1 MRWVNEH
8 KSVTK
13 GKGCGPKKEM
23 KDKFIAKR
31 YWKDGSTAMGKS
43 DVLAKSFHDTI
54 NLSLGDP
61 DLITNE
67 KIIQAAFED
76 AKKGHTKYTDFRGDP
91 ELREAVCDFYKE
103 EYGMQVADEEVFI
116 CASACLGMY
125 LALEA
130 IVDDGDEV
138 ILQAPFFTPYPQQ
151 VELARGIP
159 VELPTYEEEDFQIN
173 IERLES
179 LITERTKALVI
190 NSPSNPTGNCL
201 TVETMEKIAAIA
213 EKYDLIVI
221 ADDIYTAFSYQNK
234 FVPFASIAGM
244 KDRTIILNSF
254 SKNFTMTGW
263 RVGNIIA
270 PAKIIKVIQQIN
282 ENVVFTAPS
291 ISQRAG
297 LYALRH
303 RNEIQPPMVE
313 EYRRRMFYAAERIN
327 RIPKMSVI
335 YPPKGSFYLF
345 VNIKETGLTSE
356 EVTDEILKQAHVLM
370 LPGNAFGNCGEGY
383 MRIACTVNVDTLKE
397 AFDRIE
403 KMTIFR

>member
-1 MRWVNEH
+1 
-8 KSVTK
+8 
-13 GKGCGPKKEM
+13 M
-23 KDKFIAKR
+23 KHQFIAKR
-31 YWKDGSTAMGKS
+31 YWKDQSTAMGQS
-43 DVLAKSFHDTI
+43 DVMAKSFNDVI

-61 DLITNE
+61 DLITHDY
-67 KIIQAAFED
+67 IIDNAFAD
-76 AKKGHTKYTDFRGDP
+76 AKRGHTKYTDFRGDP
-91 ELREAVCDFYKE
+91 ELRQEIINYYKE
-103 EYGMQVADEEVFI
+103 EYNMDVKDKEIFV

-130 IVDDGDEV
+130 IIDDGDEV
-138 ILQAPFFTPYPQQ
+138 ILQAPYFTPYPQQ

-201 TVETMEKIAAIA
+201 TVETMEKIAEIA
-213 EKYDLIVI
+213 VKYDLVVI
-221 ADDIYTAFSYQNK
+221 ADDIYTSFSYQNP
-234 FVPFASIAGM
+234 FVPFASLPGM
-244 KDRTIILNSF
+244 QERTIILNSF

-270 PAKIIKVIQQIN
+270 PDYIIQVIQQIN

-297 LYALRH
+297 IYALRN
-303 RNEIQPPMVE
+303 RKEIQPPMIE
-313 EYRRRMFYAAERIN
+313 EYRKRMFYAAERIN
-327 RIPKMSVI
+327 QIPKLSVI

-345 VNIKETGLTSE
+345 MNIKETGLTSVE
-356 EVTDEILKQAHVLM
+356 AADLILKEAHVLM
-370 LPGNAFGNCGEGY
+370 LPGDAFGKCGEGY
-383 MRIACTVNVDTLKE
+383 IRIACTVNVDTLKE

-403 KMTIFR
+403 KIALFK

>member
-1 MRWVNEH
+1 
-8 KSVTK
+8 
-13 GKGCGPKKEM
+13 M
-23 KDKFIAKR
+23 KHKFIAKR
-31 YWKDGSTAMGKS
+31 YWKDQSTAMGQS
-43 DVLAKSFHDTI
+43 DVLAKSFDDVI

-61 DLITNE
+61 DLTTHGLIIE
-67 KIIQAAFED
+67 KAFED
-76 AKKGHTKYTDFRGDP
+76 AKAGHTKYTDFRGDP
-91 ELREAVCDFYKE
+91 ELRSEICKFYKE
-103 EYGMQVADEEVFI
+103 EYGMDVADEEVFVS
-116 CASACLGMY
+116 ASACLGMY

-130 IVDDGDEV
+130 IVDDGDEI
-138 ILQAPFFTPYPQQ
+138 ILQAPYFTPYPQQ

-221 ADDIYTAFSYQNK
+221 SDDIYTSFSYQNP
-234 FVPFASIAGM
+234 FVPFASLPGM
-244 KDRTIILNSF
+244 KERTIILNSF

-270 PAKIIKVIQQIN
+270 PDYIIRTIQQIN

-291 ISQRAG
+291 ISQRAAI
-297 LYALRH
+297 YALRN
-303 RNEIQPPMVE
+303 RDTVQPEMVA
-313 EYRRRMFYAAERIN
+313 EYKKRMFFAAEKIN
-327 RIPKMSVI
+327 EVPKMSVI

-345 VNIKETGLTSE
+345 INIKKSGLTSE
-356 EVTDEILKQAHVLM
+356 EAADVILRKAHVLM

-383 MRIACTVNVDTLKE
+383 LRIACTVGVDKLGE
-397 AFDRIE
+397 AIDRIKKISE
-403 KMTIFR
+403 FQ

>member
-1 MRWVNEH
+1 
-8 KSVTK
+8 
-13 GKGCGPKKEM
+13 M
-23 KDKFIAKR
+23 KHKFIAKR
-31 YWKDGSTAMGKS
+31 YWKDQSTAMGQS
-43 DVLAKSFHDTI
+43 DVLAKSFDDVI

-61 DLITNE
+61 DLTTHELIIE
-67 KIIQAAFED
+67 KAFED
-76 AKKGHTKYTDFRGDP
+76 AKAGHTKYTDFRGDP
-91 ELREAVCDFYKE
+91 ELRAEICKFYKE
-103 EYGMQVADEEVFI
+103 EYGMDVADEEVFVS
-116 CASACLGMY
+116 ASACLGMY

-138 ILQAPFFTPYPQQ
+138 ILQAPYFTPYPQQ

-201 TVETMEKIAAIA
+201 TVETMEKIAEIA
-213 EKYDLIVI
+213 VKYDLVVI
-221 ADDIYTAFSYQNK
+221 ADDIYTSFSYQNP
-234 FVPFASIAGM
+234 FVPFASLPGM
-244 KDRTIILNSF
+244 QERTIILNSF

-270 PAKIIKVIQQIN
+270 PDYIIQVIQQIN

-297 LYALRH
+297 IYALRN
-303 RNEIQPPMVE
+303 RKEIQPPMIE
-313 EYRRRMFYAAERIN
+313 EYRKRMFYAAERIN
-327 RIPKMSVI
+327 QIPKLSVI

-345 VNIKETGLTSE
+345 MNIKETGLTSVE
-356 EVTDEILKQAHVLM
+356 AADLILKEAHVLM
-370 LPGNAFGNCGEGY
+370 LPGDAFGKCGEGY
-383 MRIACTVNVDTLKE
+383 IRIACTVNVDTLKE

-403 KMTIFR
+403 KIALFK

>member
-1 MRWVNEH
+1 
-8 KSVTK
+8 
-13 GKGCGPKKEM
+13 M
-23 KDKFIAKR
+23 KHKFIAKR
-31 YWKDGSTAMGKS
+31 YWKDQSTAMGQS
-43 DVLAKSFHDTI
+43 DVMAKSFNDVI

-61 DLITNE
+61 DLITHD
-67 KIIQAAFED
+67 IIIDNAFRD
-76 AKKGHTKYTDFRGDP
+76 AHLGHTKYTDFRGDP
-91 ELREAVCDFYKE
+91 ELRQAICDYYKE
-103 EYGMQVADEEVFI
+103 EFDMDVKDEEVFV

-138 ILQAPFFTPYPQQ
+138 ILQAPYFTPYPQQ

-173 IERLES
+173 VDRLES
-179 LITERTKALVI
+179 LITERTKAIVI

-201 TVETMEKIAAIA
+201 TVETMEKIAKIV

-221 ADDIYTAFSYQNK
+221 ADDIYTSFSYENP
-234 FVPFASIAGM
+234 FVPFASLPGM
-244 KDRTIILNSF
+244 KERTIVLNSF

-270 PAKIIKVIQQIN
+270 PDYIISTIQQIN

-291 ISQRAG
+291 ISQRAAI
-297 LYALRH
+297 YALKY
-303 RNEIQPPMVE
+303 RNEIQPAMVE
-313 EYRRRMFYAAERIN
+313 EYRKRMFFMAEKIN
-327 RIPKMSVI
+327 EIPKMSVI

-345 VNIKETGLTSE
+345 VNIKETGMTSVE
-356 EVTDEILKQAHVLM
+356 AADAILRGAHVLM

-383 MRIACTVNVDTLKE
+383 LRIACTSKIEVLEEAVN
-397 AFDRIE
+397 RIK
-403 KMTIFR
+403 KMPEFQ